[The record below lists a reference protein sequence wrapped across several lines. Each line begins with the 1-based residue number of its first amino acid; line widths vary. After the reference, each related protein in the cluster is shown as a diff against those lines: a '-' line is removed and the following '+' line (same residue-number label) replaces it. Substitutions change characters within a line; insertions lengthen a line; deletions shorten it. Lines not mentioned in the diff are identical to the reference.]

1 MNYRYRVT
9 LSGIKGFYR
18 VYVVNG
24 DNSLYTF
31 HKQLRADLEFPMD
44 QPILFKALDAEGG
57 VVARYALMDIGYGAV
72 DNVTVADTI
81 KAGALS
87 VLPLAISSKS
97 FSSSSIGYSPWKS
110 QPMGRSSAWATVFVV
125 MSSAFTASLYELSI
139 RDSCLTFPIPTL
151 NAISVILLSLRIISR
166 ALVMTDTRSV

>member
-44 QPILFKALDAEGG
+44 QPILFKALDAEGD

-72 DNVTVADTI
+72 EHQTEWRHQH
-81 KAGALS
+81 GH
-87 VLPLAISSKS
+87 PR
-97 FSSSSIGYSPWKS
+97 PC
-110 QPMGRSSAWATVFVV
+110 GR
-125 MSSAFTASLYELSI
+125 E
-139 RDSCLTFPIPTL
+139 
-151 NAISVILLSLRIISR
+151 NSR
-166 ALVMTDTRSV
+166 GHEHFGNQ